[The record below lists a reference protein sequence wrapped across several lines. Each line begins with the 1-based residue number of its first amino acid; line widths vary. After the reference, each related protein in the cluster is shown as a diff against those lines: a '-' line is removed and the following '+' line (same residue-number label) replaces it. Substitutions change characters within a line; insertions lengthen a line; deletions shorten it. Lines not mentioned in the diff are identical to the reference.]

1 MKNYLIKGLHRIIS
15 PVWWPGSDRSHEETI
30 GGDLYYHYEKMA
42 RLSEASFFQN
52 LQGDWEYIKLESTA
66 ADVNHVFRQQF
77 RAIWDI
83 WSTEPCNIYY
93 CGSDVQVLKPVE
105 VFGRYKH
112 FLLFNYTD
120 PKTLDELPHFLNAD
134 IRYYPAEMDRA
145 MFEKA
150 LGKLSNCTEW
160 NGDQKLYNH
169 MVWGQGLPPN
179 QVIDP
184 IMAYQGAWLPG
195 GVSNRTHGH
204 DALEFANRWNGCTLE
219 EAKIVHWH
227 GSRHAPSKLQL
238 MQSIN
243 DQLGIPDVPVNPRP
257 TKTIDISHLP

>member
-1 MKNYLIKGLHRIIS
+1 MKNYLIKGLHRIGS
-15 PVWWPGSDRSHEETI
+15 TKWWPGRDRADE
-30 GGDLYYHYEKMA
+30 GDLYSYYEKMA
-42 RLSEASFFQN
+42 VLSEASFFHN
-52 LQGDWEYIKLESTA
+52 LQGDWELIRLESTA
-66 ADVNHVFRQQF
+66 TDVNHVFRQQF

-105 VFGRYKH
+105 VFGQYKH
-112 FLLFNYTD
+112 FLMFNYTD

-134 IRYYPAEMDRA
+134 IRYYPAEMDRVI
-145 MFEKA
+145 FEDA
-150 LGKLSNCTEW
+150 LAKLSNCTEW

-169 MVWGQGLPPN
+169 MVWDQGLTPE

-184 IMAYQGAWLPG
+184 TMAYQGPWLPG
-195 GVSNRTHGH
+195 AIEAQQFT
-204 DALEFANRWNGCTLE
+204 DMWNGCTLND
-219 EAKIVHWH
+219 AKIVHWH

-238 MQSIN
+238 MQGIN
-243 DQLGIPDVPVNPRP
+243 AQLGIPNVPVKARP

>member
-1 MKNYLIKGLHRIIS
+1 MKNYLIKGLHRIGS
-15 PVWWPGSDRSHEETI
+15 TKWWPGRDRADE
-30 GGDLYYHYEKMA
+30 GDLYSYYEKMA
-42 RLSEASFFQN
+42 VLSEASFFHN
-52 LQGDWEYIKLESTA
+52 LQGDWELIRLESTA
-66 ADVNHVFRQQF
+66 TDVNHVFRQQF

-105 VFGRYKH
+105 VFGQYKH
-112 FLLFNYTD
+112 FLMFNYTD

-145 MFEKA
+145 IFEDA
-150 LGKLSNCTEW
+150 LAKLSNCTEW

-169 MVWGQGLPPN
+169 MVWDQGLTPE

-184 IMAYQGAWLPG
+184 TMAYQGPWLPG
-195 GVSNRTHGH
+195 AIEAQQFT
-204 DALEFANRWNGCTLE
+204 DTWNGCTLND
-219 EAKIVHWH
+219 AKIVHWH

-238 MQSIN
+238 MQGIN
-243 DQLGIPDVPVNPRP
+243 AQLGIPNVPVKARP